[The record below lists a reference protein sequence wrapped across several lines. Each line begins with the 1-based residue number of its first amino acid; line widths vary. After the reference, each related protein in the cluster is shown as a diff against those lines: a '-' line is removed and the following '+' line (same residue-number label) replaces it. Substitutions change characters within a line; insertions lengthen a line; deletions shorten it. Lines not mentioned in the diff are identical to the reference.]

1 MKKKL
6 LFILLL
12 PVFILLLTGCE
23 EKDTRKSITLTDPV
37 FGYETT
43 FKYNKD
49 EKFSEVK
56 NIEGGASKEI
66 EFENPDLD
74 VEFQMYYTKMSKKA
88 YDTSKTTRS
97 NQKYYKEY
105 KLGEYDA
112 YAYGEYSSG
121 IYLNIVL
128 GVDSTD
134 TAKILFV
141 SIDRLDT
148 NEDIVVS
155 KLLDKE
161 LKDFFN
167 SIKVNEVD
175 Q

>member
-6 LFILLL
+6 LFVLLL

-23 EKDTRKSITLTDPV
+23 EKDTRKSITLSDPV
-37 FGYETT
+37 FGYETV
-43 FKYNKD
+43 FKYN
-49 EKFSEVK
+49 ENENYSEVK
-56 NIEGGASKEI
+56 TIEGGYSKEI

-74 VEFQMYYTKMSKKA
+74 VEFEMYYTKMGKSSYDRSKE
-88 YDTSKTTRS
+88 TRS
-97 NQKYYKEY
+97 KQKYYKEY

-121 IYLNIVL
+121 IYLNILL

-167 SIKVNEVD
+167 SIEVHSID

>member
-6 LFILLL
+6 LFIMLL
-12 PVFILLLTGCE
+12 PVFILLLTACE
-23 EKDTRKSITLTDPV
+23 EKDTRKSIVLSDPV
-37 FGYETT
+37 FGYETV
-43 FKYNKD
+43 FKYKEEENY
-49 EKFSEVK
+49 SEVK
-56 NIEGGASKEI
+56 TNEGGASTEI
-66 EFENPDLD
+66 TFENPDLD
-74 VEFQMYYTKMSKKA
+74 VEFQMYYTQMSKTS
-88 YDTSKTTRS
+88 YDKSKEIRT

-105 KLGEYDA
+105 KYGKYEA

-121 IYLNIVL
+121 IYLNILL

-148 NEDIVVS
+148 NEDIIVA

-161 LKDFFN
+161 LKTFFN
-167 SIKVNEVD
+167 SIEVNSVD
-175 Q
+175 